1 MVDVGN
7 YVENKVNLR
16 YNKPRSIHV
25 RVKVKR
31 AKNHFITGPTT
42 GESEG
47 KKKDSEKLINRVIFL
62 VVDRYALDNDSD
74 HV

>member
-16 YNKPRSIHV
+16 YNKPRSIHI
-25 RVKVKR
+25 RVKAKR
-31 AKNHFITGPTT
+31 VKNHFITRPTT

-47 KKKDSEKLINRVIFL
+47 GKKLKEK
-62 VVDRYALDNDSD
+62 
-74 HV
+74 